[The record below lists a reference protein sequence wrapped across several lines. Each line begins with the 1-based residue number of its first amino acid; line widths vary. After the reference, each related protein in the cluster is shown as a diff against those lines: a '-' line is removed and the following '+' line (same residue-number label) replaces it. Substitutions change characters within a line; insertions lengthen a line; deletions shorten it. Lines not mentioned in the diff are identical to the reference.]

1 MSNPSTGE
9 SKKVKASV
17 TAAAPAFPATA
28 VPPVANIN
36 RVIGGQPARH
46 PLGGISEKMVR
57 ASTVPKVA
65 FSAVLKDLP
74 GNPFIYQR
82 RVAQSLLPANAK
94 VVVTQNLVNQ
104 MTSKPLNTNVADQI
118 KDVATGSSQ

>member
-1 MSNPSTGE
+1 
-9 SKKVKASV
+9 
-17 TAAAPAFPATA
+17 
-28 VPPVANIN
+28 
-36 RVIGGQPARH
+36 
-46 PLGGISEKMVR
+46 
-57 ASTVPKVA
+57 
-65 FSAVLKDLP
+65 LKDLP